1 MTDARRGVN
10 LWKATPAI
18 ALLLAAALL
27 IAGLLIAIFNDR
39 SYKRHKAEEVGVQ
52 AQILASTVTAALSF
66 DDRAAAQEY
75 VNALRVNPEIV
86 TAAIY
91 NSSKSL
97 VACLIRSK
105 AAAPARLD
113 AEGWSYD
120 DNILTVVTPVL
131 EGATVT
137 GWVYLRA
144 VTETTQRRI
153 FRDGIIAL
161 LATMAAV
168 VVAVLGIA
176 HSTLNRTN
184 VDLEEQA
191 LALTAANQALQQQIE
206 QRERAEAALRQA
218 QKMEAIGHLTGGVA
232 HDFNNLLQII
242 LTSLDMLRRRV
253 NGWGLSPREAA
264 DFHRFMDAA
273 VVGGERAAALT
284 RQLLAFARRQPLE
297 PKEIDVNKLVL
308 GMSDLLRRT
317 LGEAVSVETVL
328 AGGLWR
334 IFADANQ
341 LENALLN
348 LAVNARDAMAG
359 DDGANGGKLT
369 IETANTHLDDGYA
382 ASHEDVTP
390 GQYVLVAV
398 SDTGSGM
405 TKEVL
410 ANAFE
415 PFFTTKGI
423 GHGTGLGLSQVYG
436 FIKQSGGHIK
446 IYSEPGEGTAVKLYL
461 PRLMGP
467 AAEPIS
473 APEAVAAPR
482 ASAAET
488 ILVVED
494 EEGVRAFTAE
504 MLRELGYRVREAANG
519 RDALR
524 ALDSDPSIRLLFT
537 DVGLPDG
544 LNGRQLAD
552 AAQLR
557 CPGLKVLFTSGYTR
571 NAIVHAGRLD
581 DGVALIGQPF
591 TDAALADKVR
601 AVLHEERADNAR

>member
-1 MTDARRGVN
+1 
-10 LWKATPAI
+10 
-18 ALLLAAALL
+18 
-27 IAGLLIAIFNDR
+27 
-39 SYKRHKAEEVGVQ
+39 
-52 AQILASTVTAALSF
+52 
-66 DDRAAAQEY
+66 
-75 VNALRVNPEIV
+75 
-86 TAAIY
+86 
-91 NSSKSL
+91 
-97 VACLIRSK
+97 
-105 AAAPARLD
+105 
-113 AEGWSYD
+113 
-120 DNILTVVTPVL
+120 
-131 EGATVT
+131 
-137 GWVYLRA
+137 
-144 VTETTQRRI
+144 
-153 FRDGIIAL
+153 
-161 LATMAAV
+161 
-168 VVAVLGIA
+168 
-176 HSTLNRTN
+176 
-184 VDLEEQA
+184 
-191 LALTAANQALQQQIE
+191 
-206 QRERAEAALRQA
+206 
-218 QKMEAIGHLTGGVA
+218 MEAIGHLTGGVA

-253 NGWGLSPREAA
+253 NGWGLSPREAS

-297 PKEIDVNKLVL
+297 PKEIDVNRLVL

-328 AGGLWR
+328 GGGLWR

-341 LENALLN
+341 LESALLN
-348 LAVNARDAMAG
+348 LAVNARDAMIG
-359 DDGANGGKLT
+359 REGGNDGGKLT
-369 IETANTHLDDGYA
+369 IETANAHLDDGYA
-382 ASHEDVTP
+382 ASHEDVTA

-398 SDTGSGM
+398 TDTGSGM

-410 ANAFE
+410 ASAFE

-461 PRLMGP
+461 PRMTGP
-467 AAEPIS
+467 AAETVTE
-473 APEAVAAPR
+473 PEERATPR

-494 EEGVRAFTAE
+494 EDGVRGFTVE

-519 RDALR
+519 REALR

-552 AAQLR
+552 EARLR
-557 CPGLKVLFTSGYTR
+557 RPALKVLFTSGYTR

-581 DGVALIGQPF
+581 DGVALIGKPF
-591 TDAALADKVR
+591 TYAALAEKVR
-601 AVLHEERADNAR
+601 MVLEVDAGG